1 MASEVEWSKMCNA
14 VQNITTLPFISSRF
28 FVILKYLFGI
38 KWLEGGG
45 GGLFL
50 AEYFGVR
57 TFVLYLK
64 YSKVANLPR
73 LAFRLFLSLLR

>member
-1 MASEVEWSKMCNA
+1 M
-14 VQNITTLPFISSRF
+14 TLPFISSGF
-28 FVILKYLFGI
+28 FVNLKYLFGI
-38 KWLEGGG
+38 EWWRR
-45 GGLFL
+45 GLFL
-50 AEYFGVR
+50 AEYFGLR